1 MHAFRVLRR
10 CADLCAPP
18 YREAIVHAEWLTPDE
33 IHFRF
38 VVLHIPYTK
47 HARLLQQLQIG
58 DIVHARI
65 SERFYMRLRPCRHH
79 AVSGMVVSRV
89 VSCSRAQTLMGT

>member
-1 MHAFRVLRR
+1 MHAFRILRR

-18 YREAIVHAEWLTPDE
+18 YREAVVRAEWLTPDDA
-33 IHFRF
+33 HFPF

-47 HARLLQQLQIG
+47 HARVLEQLQVG
-58 DIVHARI
+58 DIMHACI
-65 SERFYMRLRPCRHH
+65 SERFYLRISPCLLH

-89 VSCSRAQTLMGT
+89 VSSSRAQTLMGT

>member
-1 MHAFRVLRR
+1 MHAFRILRR
-10 CADLCAPP
+10 CADLCVPP

-33 IHFRF
+33 RHLPF

-47 HARLLQQLQIG
+47 HAMLLEQLQTG

-65 SERFYMRLRPCRHH
+65 SERFYLRLRPCRFH

-89 VSCSRAQTLMGT
+89 VSCSRAQTLTGT

>member
-10 CADLCAPP
+10 SADLCAPP
-18 YREAIVHAEWLTPDE
+18 YREAVVHAEWLTPDE
-33 IHFRF
+33 AHFPF

-47 HARLLQQLQIG
+47 HARMLERLQVG

-65 SERFYMRLRPCRHH
+65 SERFYLRISPCRLQ

-89 VSCSRAQTLMGT
+89 VSSSRAQTLTGT